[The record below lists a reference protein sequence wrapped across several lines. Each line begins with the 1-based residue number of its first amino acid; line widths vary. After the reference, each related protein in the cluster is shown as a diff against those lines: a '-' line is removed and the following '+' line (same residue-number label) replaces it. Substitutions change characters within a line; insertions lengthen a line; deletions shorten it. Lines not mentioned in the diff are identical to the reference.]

1 MGWEYKFTNEIP
13 QGKVGSILYF
23 FLKQKRIKDL
33 ERVTGYNSL
42 RAHFET
48 TEDSTTSRIAAYVSM
63 DIFSLWNP
71 LFLLSVVIEKGGK
84 EHTKPWKKTASPTP
98 PPQTSKYFKKKKNK
112 KRKGFYMELFNN
124 IKKIC
129 TPNIRFMHIHQELH
143 FFSGNVTSQMWFLPF
158 NQTSNLCHTVNHIE
172 TLLITHLIF
181 SSQNPFK
188 KQRRFY
194 SSKQRGNYCPTIIWH
209 GTRKWRWILCIN

>member
-48 TEDSTTSRIAAYVSM
+48 TEDSTASRIAAYVSM

-98 PPQTSKYFKKKKNK
+98 PPQTSKYFKKKK
-112 KRKGFYMELFNN
+112 KRILYGTFQQHKENLHTKHQVYAYSPRASLFQW
-124 IKKIC
+124 KC
-129 TPNIRFMHIHQELH
+129 H
-143 FFSGNVTSQMWFLPF
+143 FTNV
-158 NQTSNLCHTVNHIE
+158 I
-172 TLLITHLIF
+172 
-181 SSQNPFK
+181 SSF
-188 KQRRFY
+188 
-194 SSKQRGNYCPTIIWH
+194 
-209 GTRKWRWILCIN
+209 